1 MQTGLIIEAAETYVA
16 KQYQER
22 PHPNLVYHNLEH
34 TKLVVAAAQQIAAHY
49 RLEDNEL
56 LVVYVACW
64 FHDLGYLMG
73 ETKMHEEKG
82 AEMARAFLNVQ
93 QIPENVQQ
101 QVAGC
106 IMATKMPQ
114 NPQNLLEQIVCDAD
128 LFHLGTKEFK
138 ERSRL
143 LRQEMELTTGREI
156 SGATWNAGSLRLQ
169 ESHHYFT
176 AYCKALLQQQKEE
189 NIARL
194 KGKLEKQ
201 EEKAHKKEKK
211 AAKKEGVVIP
221 EELIAAEEIIAPPAT
236 IAAVNGDTLTAAVEE
251 HSGKEKKKKKEKE
264 KEAKVGRGVETMFR
278 TTSTNHIRLSSMADS
293 KAHIMI
299 SVNSIIISVILGV
312 LFRRLEDY
320 PNLIIPAFIFLL
332 TGVLTII
339 FSVLATRPNVNIG
352 RFTKDDIQSRKT
364 NLLFFGNFF
373 GMSLEEYTWGMT
385 EMMKDNDYVYG
396 SMIQD
401 IYHLGV
407 VLGKKYRQLRIA
419 YNIFMFGLI
428 ISVLAFLIAALFFPV
443 KN

>member
-1 MQTGLIIEAAETYVA
+1 MQTGLIIEAAESYVA

-56 LVVYVACW
+56 LVVLVACW

-82 AEMARAFLNVQ
+82 AQMAREFLNVQ
-93 QIPENVQQ
+93 QIPENVQLQ
-101 QVAGC
+101 IAGC

-114 NPQNLLEQIVCDAD
+114 SPQNLLEEIVCDAD
-128 LFHLGTKEFK
+128 LFHLGTKDFK

-143 LRQEMELTTGREI
+143 LRQEMELTLGREI
-156 SGATWNAGSLRLQ
+156 PGATWNAGSLRLQ

-189 NIARL
+189 NIVKL
-194 KGKLEKQ
+194 KSKLEKQ
-201 EEKAHKKEKK
+201 EEKAHKKEK
-211 AAKKEGVVIP
+211 AGKKDAP
-221 EELIAAEEIIAPPAT
+221 ETSIAT
-236 IAAVNGDTLTAAVEE
+236 IVADNGVPSPIKEE
-251 HSGKEKKKKKEKE
+251 KIKKDKDKKDKEPKP
-264 KEAKVGRGVETMFR
+264 GRGVETMFR

-339 FSVLATRPNVNIG
+339 FSVLATRPNINVG
-352 RFTKDDIQSRKT
+352 RFTKADIDSKKT
-364 NLLFFGNFF
+364 NLLFFGNFHR
-373 GMSLEEYTWGMT
+373 MSLEDYTWGMT
-385 EMMKDNDYVYG
+385 EMMKDNEYVYG

-407 VLGKKYRQLRIA
+407 VLGKKYKQLRIA